1 MLPGQLTESVF
12 TNDLRNH
19 INKSSLSVINCTL
32 SKKQRVTSFDL
43 KMGAVMS
50 SYTSKRRNRKLRRQ
64 MVKKIFCVQKVKKE
78 VLSAEI
84 PVVSSK
90 QMTRKELGSALPA
103 AAKSNVNREAIHN
116 ESFVEGVRIPRAS
129 SMVIMKELG
138 KQLRHLSAPDQ
149 ESEMSRGNL
158 DESFDD
164 GRKLHEA
171 PMSDND
177 HERIG

>member
-1 MLPGQLTESVF
+1 
-12 TNDLRNH
+12 
-19 INKSSLSVINCTL
+19 
-32 SKKQRVTSFDL
+32 
-43 KMGAVMS
+43 MGAVMS

-84 PVVSSK
+84 SVLSSMELMK
-90 QMTRKELGSALPA
+90 QMMRKAELGSALA
-103 AAKSNVNREAIHN
+103 AAVKSNVNRKAIHN
-116 ESFVEGVRIPRAS
+116 ESFVEGMKIPRAS

-149 ESEMSRGNL
+149 ESEMSSGNL

>member
-1 MLPGQLTESVF
+1 MLPRQLIEICF
-12 TNDLRNH
+12 YQRLKKH

-50 SYTSKRRNRKLRRQ
+50 SYASKRRNRKLRRQ

-78 VLSAEI
+78 VLSAEK
-84 PVVSSK
+84 PVVS
-90 QMTRKELGSALPA
+90 LPA
-103 AAKSNVNREAIHN
+103 AAKSNVNREAIYN
-116 ESFVEGVRIPRAS
+116 ESFVEGMRIPRAS

>member
-1 MLPGQLTESVF
+1 MINVTALP
-12 TNDLRNH
+12 R
-19 INKSSLSVINCTL
+19 
-32 SKKQRVTSFDL
+32 
-43 KMGAVMS
+43 
-50 SYTSKRRNRKLRRQ
+50 
-64 MVKKIFCVQKVKKE
+64 KE

-84 PVVSSK
+84 SVLSSMELMK
-90 QMTRKELGSALPA
+90 EMMRKAELGSALA
-103 AAKSNVNREAIHN
+103 AAVKTNVNREAIYN
-116 ESFVEGVRIPRAS
+116 ASRFVEGVRIPKAS

-158 DESFDD
+158 DESFHD

-171 PMSDND
+171 PVSNND

>member
-1 MLPGQLTESVF
+1 M
-12 TNDLRNH
+12 
-19 INKSSLSVINCTL
+19 NCTL
-32 SKKQRVTSFDL
+32 SEEQRVAGFDL
-43 KMGAVMS
+43 EMGAVMS

-64 MVKKIFCVQKVKKE
+64 MVKKIFCVQKVKRE

-84 PVVSSK
+84 SVLSSLELMK
-90 QMTRKELGSALPA
+90 QMMRKAELGSALA
-103 AAKSNVNREAIHN
+103 TAVKSNVNRKAIYN
-116 ESFVEGVRIPRAS
+116 ESFVEGMRIPKPS

-149 ESEMSRGNL
+149 ESEMSSGNL

-171 PMSDND
+171 QMADLIMK
-177 HERIG
+177 E

>member
-1 MLPGQLTESVF
+1 M
-12 TNDLRNH
+12 
-19 INKSSLSVINCTL
+19 NCTL
-32 SKKQRVTSFDL
+32 PEEQRVAGFDL
-43 KMGAVMS
+43 EMGAVMS

-64 MVKKIFCVQKVKKE
+64 MAKKIFCVQKVKKE

-84 PVVSSK
+84 SVLSSMELMK
-90 QMTRKELGSALPA
+90 EMMKKAELGSALA
-103 AAKSNVNREAIHN
+103 AAVKSNVNREAIYN
-116 ESFVEGVRIPRAS
+116 ESFVEGTKIPKAS
-129 SMVIMKELG
+129 SMVIMKELS

-149 ESEMSRGNL
+149 ESEMSSGNL

>member
-1 MLPGQLTESVF
+1 
-12 TNDLRNH
+12 
-19 INKSSLSVINCTL
+19 
-32 SKKQRVTSFDL
+32 
-43 KMGAVMS
+43 
-50 SYTSKRRNRKLRRQ
+50 

-84 PVVSSK
+84 SVLSSMELMK
-90 QMTRKELGSALPA
+90 QMMRKAELGSALA
-103 AAKSNVNREAIHN
+103 AAVKSNVNREAIHN
-116 ESFVEGVRIPRAS
+116 ASRFVEGMKIPKAS

-149 ESEMSRGNL
+149 ESEMSSGNL

-171 PMSDND
+171 QMVDLIIK
-177 HERIG
+177 E

>member
-1 MLPGQLTESVF
+1 
-12 TNDLRNH
+12 
-19 INKSSLSVINCTL
+19 
-32 SKKQRVTSFDL
+32 
-43 KMGAVMS
+43 MGAVMS

-64 MVKKIFCVQKVKKE
+64 MVKKIFCVQKVKKSVE
-78 VLSAEI
+78 KPKVLLA
-84 PVVSSK
+84 
-90 QMTRKELGSALPA
+90 A
-103 AAKSNVNREAIHN
+103 AAKSNVNREAIYN
-116 ESFVEGVRIPRAS
+116 ESFVEGMRIPKTS

-149 ESEMSRGNL
+149 ESEMSSGNL

-171 PMSDND
+171 PVSDND

>member
-1 MLPGQLTESVF
+1 
-12 TNDLRNH
+12 
-19 INKSSLSVINCTL
+19 
-32 SKKQRVTSFDL
+32 
-43 KMGAVMS
+43 MGAVMS

-84 PVVSSK
+84 TVLSSMELMK
-90 QMTRKELGSALPA
+90 EMMRKAELGSALA
-103 AAKSNVNREAIHN
+103 AAVKSNVNREAIYN
-116 ESFVEGVRIPRAS
+116 ASRFVEGMKIPRAS
-129 SMVIMKELG
+129 SMVIMKELS

-171 PMSDND
+171 QMADLIMK
-177 HERIG
+177 E

>member
-1 MLPGQLTESVF
+1 M
-12 TNDLRNH
+12 
-19 INKSSLSVINCTL
+19 SVITCTL

-84 PVVSSK
+84 SVLSSMELMK
-90 QMTRKELGSALPA
+90 EMMRKAELGSALA
-103 AAKSNVNREAIHN
+103 AAVKSNVNREAIYN
-116 ESFVEGVRIPRAS
+116 ASGFVEGMKIPRAS

-149 ESEMSRGNL
+149 ESEMSSGNL

-171 PMSDND
+171 QMADL
-177 HERIG
+177 IMKG

>member
-1 MLPGQLTESVF
+1 
-12 TNDLRNH
+12 
-19 INKSSLSVINCTL
+19 
-32 SKKQRVTSFDL
+32 
-43 KMGAVMS
+43 
-50 SYTSKRRNRKLRRQ
+50 

-84 PVVSSK
+84 PVVS
-90 QMTRKELGSALPA
+90 LAV
-103 AAKSNVNREAIHN
+103 AAKSNGNREAIYN
-116 ESFVEGVRIPRAS
+116 ESFVEGMRIPKAS

-149 ESEMSRGNL
+149 ESEMSSGNL

-171 PMSDND
+171 PVSNDD

>member
-1 MLPGQLTESVF
+1 
-12 TNDLRNH
+12 
-19 INKSSLSVINCTL
+19 
-32 SKKQRVTSFDL
+32 
-43 KMGAVMS
+43 MGAVMS

-78 VLSAEI
+78 VLSAEK
-84 PVVSSK
+84 PVV
-90 QMTRKELGSALPA
+90 LLAA
-103 AAKSNVNREAIHN
+103 AAKSKVNREAIYN
-116 ESFVEGVRIPRAS
+116 ETFVEGMRIPKAS

-149 ESEMSRGNL
+149 ESEMSSGNL

-171 PMSDND
+171 PVSDDD
-177 HERIG
+177 HERME

>member
-1 MLPGQLTESVF
+1 M
-12 TNDLRNH
+12 
-19 INKSSLSVINCTL
+19 NCTL
-32 SKKQRVTSFDL
+32 SEEQRVAGFDL
-43 KMGAVMS
+43 EMGAVMS

-84 PVVSSK
+84 SVLSSLELMK
-90 QMTRKELGSALPA
+90 QMMRKDELGSALA
-103 AAKSNVNREAIHN
+103 TAVKSNVNRKAIYN
-116 ESFVEGVRIPRAS
+116 ASFVEGMRIPKPS

-149 ESEMSRGNL
+149 ESEMSSGNL

-171 PMSDND
+171 PVSDND

>member
-1 MLPGQLTESVF
+1 
-12 TNDLRNH
+12 
-19 INKSSLSVINCTL
+19 
-32 SKKQRVTSFDL
+32 
-43 KMGAVMS
+43 MGAVMS

-64 MVKKIFCVQKVKKE
+64 MVKKICVQKVKKE
-78 VLSAEI
+78 VLSAEK
-84 PVVSSK
+84 PVVS
-90 QMTRKELGSALPA
+90 LPA
-103 AAKSNVNREAIHN
+103 AAKSNVNREAIYN
-116 ESFVEGVRIPRAS
+116 ESFVEGMKIPRAS

-149 ESEMSRGNL
+149 ESEMSSGNL

-171 PMSDND
+171 PVSDND

>member
-1 MLPGQLTESVF
+1 
-12 TNDLRNH
+12 
-19 INKSSLSVINCTL
+19 
-32 SKKQRVTSFDL
+32 
-43 KMGAVMS
+43 MGAVMS

-78 VLSAEI
+78 VLSVEKPKVLLA
-84 PVVSSK
+84 
-90 QMTRKELGSALPA
+90 A
-103 AAKSNVNREAIHN
+103 AAKSNVNREAIYN
-116 ESFVEGVRIPRAS
+116 ESFVEGMRIPKTS

-149 ESEMSRGNL
+149 ESEMSSGNL
-158 DESFDD
+158 NESFDD

-171 PMSDND
+171 PVSNDD

>member
-1 MLPGQLTESVF
+1 
-12 TNDLRNH
+12 
-19 INKSSLSVINCTL
+19 
-32 SKKQRVTSFDL
+32 
-43 KMGAVMS
+43 MGAVMS

-116 ESFVEGVRIPRAS
+116 ESFVEGVRIPKAS

-138 KQLRHLSAPDQ
+138 KQLRHLSARLSAPDQ

>member
-1 MLPGQLTESVF
+1 
-12 TNDLRNH
+12 
-19 INKSSLSVINCTL
+19 
-32 SKKQRVTSFDL
+32 
-43 KMGAVMS
+43 MGAVMS

-84 PVVSSK
+84 SVLSSMELMK
-90 QMTRKELGSALPA
+90 QMMRKAELGSALA
-103 AAKSNVNREAIHN
+103 AAVNSNVNRGAIYN
-116 ESFVEGVRIPRAS
+116 ASVVEGIRIPKAS

-138 KQLRHLSAPDQ
+138 KQLRRLWAPDQ
-149 ESEMSRGNL
+149 KSEMSSENL
-158 DESFDD
+158 DESFDN

-171 PMSDND
+171 PVSNDD

>member
-1 MLPGQLTESVF
+1 
-12 TNDLRNH
+12 
-19 INKSSLSVINCTL
+19 
-32 SKKQRVTSFDL
+32 
-43 KMGAVMS
+43 
-50 SYTSKRRNRKLRRQ
+50 
-64 MVKKIFCVQKVKKE
+64 MVKKIFCVQKIKKE

-116 ESFVEGVRIPRAS
+116 ESFVEGVRIPKAS

-158 DESFDD
+158 DESFHD

-171 PMSDND
+171 PVSDND
-177 HERIG
+177 RERIG

>member
-1 MLPGQLTESVF
+1 
-12 TNDLRNH
+12 
-19 INKSSLSVINCTL
+19 
-32 SKKQRVTSFDL
+32 
-43 KMGAVMS
+43 MGAVMS

-84 PVVSSK
+84 SVLSSMK
-90 QMTRKELGSALPA
+90 LMKRMMRKAELGSELA
-103 AAKSNVNREAIHN
+103 AAVKSNVNREAIHN
-116 ESFVEGVRIPRAS
+116 ASFVEGMRIPRAS

-138 KQLRHLSAPDQ
+138 KQLRHLLAPDQ
-149 ESEMSRGNL
+149 ESEMSSGNL

-171 PMSDND
+171 QMADLILK
-177 HERIG
+177 E

>member
-1 MLPGQLTESVF
+1 
-12 TNDLRNH
+12 
-19 INKSSLSVINCTL
+19 
-32 SKKQRVTSFDL
+32 
-43 KMGAVMS
+43 MGAVMS

-78 VLSAEI
+78 VLSVEKPKVLLA
-84 PVVSSK
+84 
-90 QMTRKELGSALPA
+90 A
-103 AAKSNVNREAIHN
+103 AAKSNVNREAIYN
-116 ESFVEGVRIPRAS
+116 ESFVEGMRIPKTS

-149 ESEMSRGNL
+149 ESEMSSGNL

-171 PMSDND
+171 PVSNDD

>member
-1 MLPGQLTESVF
+1 
-12 TNDLRNH
+12 
-19 INKSSLSVINCTL
+19 
-32 SKKQRVTSFDL
+32 
-43 KMGAVMS
+43 
-50 SYTSKRRNRKLRRQ
+50 

-84 PVVSSK
+84 SVLSSMELMK
-90 QMTRKELGSALPA
+90 QMMRKAELGSELA
-103 AAKSNVNREAIHN
+103 AAVKSNVNREAIHN
-116 ESFVEGVRIPRAS
+116 ASFVEGMRIPRAS

-149 ESEMSRGNL
+149 ESEMSSGNL

-171 PMSDND
+171 QMVDLIIK
-177 HERIG
+177 E